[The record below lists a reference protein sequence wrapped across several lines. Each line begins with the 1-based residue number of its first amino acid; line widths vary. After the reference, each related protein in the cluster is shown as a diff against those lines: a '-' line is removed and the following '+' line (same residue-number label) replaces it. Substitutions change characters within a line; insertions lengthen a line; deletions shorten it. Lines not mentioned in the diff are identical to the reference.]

1 MREVGAT
8 IVAGNHD
15 WAVVGKLDT
24 SYFNPYAREAVE
36 WTRSTLS
43 LDDRLFLERLPLVER
58 IGDDLELVHAT
69 LDQPELFDYIQ
80 PLMTPCSHSSACAAR
95 SASWAIPNIP
105 ISFIH
110 GNSLTHTLEAQF
122 RLPETARALINVGSV
137 GQRRDDNPKTA
148 VAVYDSKTR
157 EYTLLRVPY
166 NAQQTAAKIRRAGL
180 PDILGERLL
189 FGR

>member
-1 MREVGAT
+1 ME
-8 IVAGNHD
+8 
-15 WAVVGKLDT
+15 
-24 SYFNPYAREAVE
+24 
-36 WTRSTLS
+36 
-43 LDDRLFLERLPLVER
+43 DRLFLERLPLVER

-80 PLMTPCSHSSACAAR
+80 TYYDALQSFECLRGPVCFMGHSH
-95 SASWAIPNIP
+95 IP

-122 RLPETARALINVGSV
+122 RLPESARALINVGSV
-137 GQRRDDNPKTA
+137 GQPRDDNPKTA

-166 NAQQTAAKIRRAGL
+166 NAQQTVAKIRRAGL